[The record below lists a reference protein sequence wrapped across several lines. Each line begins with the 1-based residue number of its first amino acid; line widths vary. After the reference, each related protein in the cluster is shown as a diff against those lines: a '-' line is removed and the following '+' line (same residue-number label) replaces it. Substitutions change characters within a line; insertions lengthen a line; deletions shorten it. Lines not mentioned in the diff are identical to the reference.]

1 MRRFSALLLPL
12 AVGLMGFAGLSS
24 ADDNL
29 RFRGALVAEPCTLRV
44 EDENI
49 NIDFGSI
56 VEKYIYING
65 RTLGE
70 PLVLHLDDCD
80 ISLGNMVKLTFSGIE
95 NTRLN
100 GLLAISGA
108 SQTSGI
114 AIGIETPQ
122 GNLVALNTGSYNQ
135 GLLAGNNTLS
145 LRTYVQGE
153 PDAISQKS
161 INPGGFTASATFLLE
176 YE

>member
-1 MRRFSALLLPL
+1 MRFAALLLPML
-12 AVGLMGFAGLSS
+12 AGLFGSPNLS
-24 ADDNL
+24 FAADNL
-29 RFRGALVAEPCTLRV
+29 RFKGALVAEPCTLRV
-44 EDENI
+44 ADENI
-49 NIDFGSI
+49 TVDFGSI
-56 VEKYIYING
+56 VEKYLYLNG

-80 ISLGNMVKLTFSGIE
+80 ISLGNLVKLTFSGIE
-95 NTRLN
+95 NTKLR

-114 AIGIETPQ
+114 AIGIETTQ

-135 GLLAGNNTLS
+135 GLVAGNNTLN

-153 PDAISQKS
+153 PEAITQKT
-161 INPGGFTASATFLLE
+161 ITPGDFSASATFLLE